1 MRFVRDWSQP
11 CFWVSCIF
19 GTVSTVYSVIVGTG
33 YWIAASACLCFTGS
47 LGAQRTHSL
56 GLSKSIAESADA
68 FKEENQKLLET
79 NERIKQDVEVLEVQV
94 EDLRGITGLLDG
106 TEQDLRE
113 VETKLRA
120 IHQGIRS
127 ENLKHQNNN
136 LVSLF
141 TLVDQDKDGELSP
154 AEVKRLHEFVVAV
167 YDREIDFPALD
178 SDGDGSLT
186 LPEFIQ
192 LFNK

>member
-79 NERIKQDVEVLEVQV
+79 NERIKEDVEALEGQV

-106 TEQDLRE
+106 TEQDLRD

-120 IHQGIRS
+120 LHQGIRS

-141 TLVDQDKDGELSP
+141 TLVDKDNDGELSSS
-154 AEVKRLHEFVVAV
+154 EVARLQDFVLTV
-167 YDREIDFPALD
+167 YDREIDFPSLD
-178 SDGDGSLT
+178 SDGDGRLT